1 MLTVAL
7 RVIERN
13 DTLVWQVD
21 YCGMRREFPESQDWA
36 ALQLY
41 EAVMKAYINPSSM
54 QSISAM

>member
-7 RVIERN
+7 RVIEVN
-13 DTLVWQVD
+13 ETLVWQVD

-41 EAVMKAYINPSSM
+41 EAVLIAYIGSSNR
-54 QSISAM
+54 